1 MSGNV
6 TLKSE
11 MPAVTA
17 SGLDNVVA
25 AETALSHVDGEAG
38 RLIVAGYD
46 VEDLVNAHDFEGAV
60 AALWAAAGLDPAPS
74 ETELREALGRARE
87 AAFGYI
93 PALLSSKRHETVT
106 EGLRIGLSMLA
117 DEPGEDAADRDI
129 PAHIRAPISALGAAA
144 VITAALVRAEAGKS
158 PVAPDRR
165 TGHAEDFLRMLRDEV
180 PSAAEVEAL
189 NAYMVTVAD
198 HGMNASTFTARVIA
212 STKAGTISAVVGAL
226 CALKGPLHGGAPGPV
241 LDMLDEIGTREN
253 IEPWLQKEIAGGA
266 RLMGFGHRVYRV
278 RDPRADVFN
287 RAVTIL
293 TNGNER
299 VRFAREVELAALKAL
314 RAAKP
319 GHRIDTNMEYYT
331 AVLLEAL
338 DVPRDAVTSVFA
350 MARIAGWTAHV
361 MEQERVGRLI
371 RPQSRYVG
379 HWPED
384 EAAA

>member
-1 MSGNV
+1 MAERTIPSNE
-6 TLKSE
+6 TH
-11 MPAVTA
+11 MPSA

-38 RLIVAGYD
+38 RLVVAGYD
-46 VEDLVNAHDFEGAV
+46 VEDLVKAYDFEGAA
-60 AALWAAAGLDPAPS
+60 AALWAAAGLEGAPS
-74 ETELREALGRARE
+74 EAEVKRDLGRARK
-87 AAFGYI
+87 AAFALVPG
-93 PALLSSKRHETVT
+93 LLSLNCHQTVT
-106 EGLRIGLSMLA
+106 EGLRTGLSMLA
-117 DEPGEDAADRDI
+117 DDVGNGNGAGDI
-129 PAHIRAPISALGAAA
+129 PAHIRVMGAAA
-144 VITAALVRAEAGKS
+144 VFTAALVRAEEKKS
-158 PVAPDRR
+158 PVAPEASA
-165 TGHAEDFLRMLRDEV
+165 GHAADFLRMLRDE
-180 PSAAEVEAL
+180 PASAAEVEAL

-212 STKAGTISAVVGAL
+212 ATRAGTISAVVGAL

-241 LDMLDEIGTREN
+241 LDMLDEIGTRDN
-253 IEPWLQKEIAGGA
+253 IEPWLTREIAGGA

-287 RAVTIL
+287 KAVTIL

-299 VRFAREVELAALKAL
+299 VLFARDMEVAALKAL

-338 DVPRDAVTSVFA
+338 GIPRDAVTSVFA

-379 HWPED
+379 PLPED

>member
-11 MPAVTA
+11 TPRVSA

-38 RLIVAGYD
+38 RLIVAGYE
-46 VEDLVNAHDFEGAV
+46 VEDLVKAHDFEGAA
-60 AALWAAAGLDPAPS
+60 AALWRAAGLDPAPS
-74 ETELREALGRARE
+74 EGDVREALGRARE
-87 AAFGYI
+87 AAYGYI
-93 PALLSSKRHETVT
+93 PALLSSKCHQTVT
-106 EGLRIGLSMLA
+106 EGLRTGLSMLA

-129 PAHIRAPISALGAAA
+129 PTHIRVLGAAA
-144 VITAALVRAEAGKS
+144 VMTAALVRAEAGKS
-158 PVAPDRR
+158 PVAPDARA
-165 TGHAEDFLRMLRDEV
+165 GHAEDFLRMLRDEV

-189 NAYMVTVAD
+189 NAYLVTVAD

-212 STKAGTISAVVGAL
+212 STRAGTISAVVGAL

-241 LDMLDEIGTREN
+241 LDVLDEIGGREN
-253 IEPWLQKEIAGGA
+253 IGPWLEKEIAGGA

-287 RAVTIL
+287 KAVTIL

-299 VRFAREVELAALKAL
+299 VRFAREVEAAALKAL

-338 DVPRDAVTSVFA
+338 GIPRDAVTSVFA

-371 RPQSRYVG
+371 RPQSSYAG
-379 HWPED
+379 DWPEG

>member
-1 MSGNV
+1 MSER
-6 TLKSE
+6 TILSTEPRKASS
-11 MPAVTA
+11 

-25 AETALSHVDGEAG
+25 AETLLSHVDGEAG
-38 RLIVAGYD
+38 RLIVAGYE
-46 VEDLVNAHDFEGAV
+46 VEDLVKAHDFEGAA

-74 ETELREALGRARE
+74 EAAVRRDLGRARE
-87 AAFGYI
+87 AAFALVPG
-93 PALLSSKRHETVT
+93 LLSLKCHENVT
-106 EGLRIGLSMLA
+106 EGLRTGLSMLS
-117 DEPGEDAADRDI
+117 DDPEEGSQEGAARDI
-129 PAHIRAPISALGAAA
+129 PAHIRALGAAA
-144 VITAALVRAEAGKS
+144 VFTAALCRARERKS
-158 PVAPDRR
+158 PVAPDARS
-165 TGHAEDFLRMLRDEV
+165 GHAEDFLRMLRGEAA
-180 PSAAEVEAL
+180 SAAEVEAL
-189 NAYMVTVAD
+189 NAYLVTVAD

-212 STKAGTISAVVGAL
+212 STRAGTISAVVGAL

-241 LDMLDEIGTREN
+241 LDMLDDIGSREN
-253 IEPWLQKEIAGGA
+253 IEPWLAREIAKGE

-299 VRFAREVELAALKAL
+299 VRFARDVEVAALAALRK
-314 RAAKP
+314 AKP
-319 GHRIDTNMEYYT
+319 DNRIDTNMEYYT

-338 DVPRDAVTSVFA
+338 GIPREAVTSVFA

-379 HWPED
+379 EWPED

>member
-1 MSGNV
+1 M
-6 TLKSE
+6 
-11 MPAVTA
+11 
-17 SGLDNVVA
+17 
-25 AETALSHVDGEAG
+25 
-38 RLIVAGYD
+38 
-46 VEDLVNAHDFEGAV
+46 
-60 AALWAAAGLDPAPS
+60 
-74 ETELREALGRARE
+74 
-87 AAFGYI
+87 
-93 PALLSSKRHETVT
+93 
-106 EGLRIGLSMLA
+106 
-117 DEPGEDAADRDI
+117 
-129 PAHIRAPISALGAAA
+129 
-144 VITAALVRAEAGKS
+144 ITAALVRTQAGKS
-158 PVAPDRR
+158 PVAPDPRA
-165 TGHAEDFLRMLRDEV
+165 GHAEDFLRMLRDEA

-212 STKAGTISAVVGAL
+212 STRAGTISAVVGAL

-253 IEPWLQKEIAGGA
+253 IEPWLEREIAGGA

-287 RAVTIL
+287 KAVTIL

-299 VRFAREVELAALKAL
+299 VRFAREVEVAALKAL

-338 DVPRDAVTSVFA
+338 GIPRDAVTSVFA

-379 HWPED
+379 GWPED

>member
-1 MSGNV
+1 MAERTIPSNE
-6 TLKSE
+6 THAPS
-11 MPAVTA
+11 A

-38 RLIVAGYD
+38 RLVVAGYD
-46 VEDLVNAHDFEGAV
+46 VEDLVKAYDFEGAAV
-60 AALWAAAGLDPAPS
+60 ALWAAAGLDPAPS
-74 ETELREALGRARE
+74 EAEVKRDLGRARK
-87 AAFGYI
+87 AAFALVPG
-93 PALLSSKRHETVT
+93 LLSLNCHQTVT
-106 EGLRIGLSMLA
+106 EGLRTGLSMLS
-117 DEPGEDAADRDI
+117 DDAGNGNGAGDI
-129 PAHIRAPISALGAAA
+129 PAHIRVMGAAA
-144 VITAALVRAEAGKS
+144 VFTAALVRAEEKKS
-158 PVAPDRR
+158 PVAPDAGA
-165 TGHAEDFLRMLRDEV
+165 GHAADFLRMLRDE
-180 PSAAEVEAL
+180 PASAAEVEAL

-212 STKAGTISAVVGAL
+212 ATRAGTISAVVGGL

-241 LDMLDEIGTREN
+241 LDMLDEIGTRDN
-253 IEPWLQKEIAGGA
+253 IEPWLTREIAGGA

-299 VRFAREVELAALKAL
+299 VLFARDVEVAALKAL

-338 DVPRDAVTSVFA
+338 GIPRDAVTSVFA

-379 HWPED
+379 PLPED

>member
-11 MPAVTA
+11 TPRVSA

-38 RLIVAGYD
+38 RLIVAGYE
-46 VEDLVNAHDFEGAV
+46 VEDLVKAHDFEGAA
-60 AALWAAAGLDPAPS
+60 AALWRTAGLDPAPS
-74 ETELREALGRARE
+74 EGDVREALGRARE
-87 AAFGYI
+87 AAYGYI
-93 PALLSSKRHETVT
+93 PALLSSKCHQTVT
-106 EGLRIGLSMLA
+106 EGLRTGLSMLA

-129 PAHIRAPISALGAAA
+129 PTHIRVLGAAA
-144 VITAALVRAEAGKS
+144 VMTAALVRAEAGKS
-158 PVAPDRR
+158 PVAPDARA
-165 TGHAEDFLRMLRDEV
+165 GHAEDFLRMLRDEV

-189 NAYMVTVAD
+189 NAYLVTVAD

-212 STKAGTISAVVGAL
+212 STRAGTISAVVGAL

-241 LDMLDEIGTREN
+241 LDMLDEIGGREN
-253 IEPWLQKEIAGGA
+253 IGPWLEKEIAGGA

-299 VRFAREVELAALKAL
+299 VRFAREVEVAALKAL

-338 DVPRDAVTSVFA
+338 GIPRDAVTSVFA

-371 RPQSRYVG
+371 RPQSSYVG
-379 HWPED
+379 DWPEG